1 MSTGS
6 STPTSCGDE
15 FGPSDDEC
23 GYVGNSA
30 GVAVNAQTYV
40 HGWAVM
46 PRLREEIALS
56 NLLSRLEVASAKNS
70 SSHIAGLQKFISCA
84 FKSASNMCGPGSNV
98 PYVSLVLSAVEHWP
112 GVCSVQAGC
121 GGDSVDIVTS
131 RGLNWTLLSAASSRR
146 LPRVFNQ
153 GLAQKIVRL
162 LQRARCCPIFYSSP
176 RIFFSSLHPLP
187 GRIRAWL
194 NQVGVSVVGNLGPE
208 SVATHDASQAAD
220 CCDCEDDDSFLIPS
234 APPPAADAADAFP
247 LWCATWTPT
256 LIDLATRPCIHPFAP
271 PVTFLL
277 DATACI
283 ALVSAVTADE
293 SVLRLPPSSFSI
305 EFNRWQQSDELR
317 VLSDC
322 GDSTRSLIS
331 TLLASANRVVV
342 SAAAWQVFNSIVN
355 TIGGPGERSRRD
367 SFLREMRCE
376 VIPDVPYKILQDSQV
391 KLGKHKHTHTLTIF
405 ATSLA
410 TKSVIVTSNAAFLNA
425 AWQTARI
432 HIPAVLH
439 PARALFKA

>member
-15 FGPSDDEC
+15 FGPPDDEC

-56 NLLSRLEVASAKNS
+56 NLLSRLEVASAKNVPPSAFSSCHCRLTLPAEQLSHCWPTEVHFLCFQERKQHVRTRQQRPVCLSRAVCGRALAGCVQCSGWLWRRLCRHCDEPWLELDAAICCFFPPFTSSVQSRSRAKNRSAAAARTLLPHLLLLPAHLLLLS
-70 SSHIAGLQKFISCA
+70 SSPARPHQ
-84 FKSASNMCGPGSNV
+84 
-98 PYVSLVLSAVEHWP
+98 
-112 GVCSVQAGC
+112 VQLLRTRP
-121 GGDSVDIVTS
+121 VDFLEI
-131 RGLNWTLLSAASSRR
+131 
-146 LPRVFNQ
+146 
-153 GLAQKIVRL
+153 
-162 LQRARCCPIFYSSP
+162 
-176 RIFFSSLHPLP
+176 LHC
-187 GRIRAWL
+187 RAWL

-220 CCDCEDDDSFLIPS
+220 FCDCECHAGAEVCLCKADQPAGEDDDSFLIPS

-283 ALVSAVTADE
+283 ALVSAITADE

-322 GDSTRSLIS
+322 GDRC
-331 TLLASANRVVV
+331 
-342 SAAAWQVFNSIVN
+342 AAPHFNLSC
-355 TIGGPGERSRRD
+355 TMP
-367 SFLREMRCE
+367 LTTE
-376 VIPDVPYKILQDSQV
+376 VKV
-391 KLGKHKHTHTLTIF
+391 IF
-405 ATSLA
+405 AL
-410 TKSVIVTSNAAFLNA
+410 
-425 AWQTARI
+425 
-432 HIPAVLH
+432 VLS
-439 PARALFKA
+439 A